1 MNPPSHIKQQ
11 DVKRLR
17 IAVAGA
23 LALVLALFGCI
34 GCGPAASDVLEG
46 SLESHASDRCDAIE
60 EQQGNDPGSPGDD
73 AAPSSAPVDAAT
85 FDYSCIPAFDGQPY
99 VALNGNNPSLTAQEA
114 DALISACSSPAA
126 AESYALLDALGRCGA
141 ATAVVSRDT
150 QPTEPRE
157 SIGMIKPSGWHTVRY
172 DELVDGKYLYNR
184 CHLIGYQLT
193 GENANERNLITGTR
207 YLNTEG
213 MLPFENWVDDHVDRG
228 GRVLMRVE
236 PVFVDSELV
245 ARGVHME
252 ALSLDDDG
260 AAVRFN
266 VFCYNVQPGVAIDY
280 ATGNSWRDSNGP
292 GSAAGG
298 VAGDSAVASTPSDGL
313 DADPG
318 FGASPGSDGAQGA
331 DASEQRSYVLNTNTH
346 KFHVPG
352 CKSIARMKPRNKRE
366 VTLTRNEALAQGY
379 EPCALCNP

>member
-1 MNPPSHIKQQ
+1 MNPPSHSKQQ
-11 DVKRLR
+11 DAKRLR
-17 IAVAGA
+17 IALAGA
-23 LALVLALFGCI
+23 LALVLALFGCM
-34 GCGPAASDVLEG
+34 GCGSTASDVLAG
-46 SLESHASDRCDAIE
+46 SFESPASDRRDAIE
-60 EQQGNDPGSPGDD
+60 EEQGNGPASPGDD
-73 AAPSSAPVDAAT
+73 APSSAPADAAT
-85 FDYSCIPAFDGQPY
+85 FDYSCIPAFDDQPY
-99 VALNGNNPSLTAQEA
+99 VVLNGNNPSLTAREA
-114 DALISACSSPAA
+114 DALISACGSPAA
-126 AESYALLDALGRCGA
+126 AESYAPLDALGRCGA
-141 ATAVVSRDT
+141 AMAVVSRDT

-193 GENANERNLITGTR
+193 GENANGRNLITGTR

-228 GRVLMRVE
+228 GRVLMRIE

-260 AAVRFN
+260 TAVRFN

-298 VAGDSAVASTPSDGL
+298 VAGDSAAASIPSDGS
-313 DADPG
+313 DAGPG
-318 FGASPGSDGAQGA
+318 FDASSGSDGAQGA
-331 DASEQRSYVLNTNTH
+331 DASEPRSYVFNTNTH
-346 KFHVPG
+346 KFHMPG
-352 CKSIARMKPRNKRE
+352 CKSIARMKPRSKRE

>member
-11 DVKRLR
+11 DAKRLR

-23 LALVLALFGCI
+23 LALVLALFGCM
-34 GCGPAASDVLEG
+34 GCGSTASDVLAG
-46 SLESHASDRCDAIE
+46 SLESPASDRRDAIE
-60 EQQGNDPGSPGDD
+60 EEQGNGPASPGDD
-73 AAPSSAPVDAAT
+73 APSSAPADAAT
-85 FDYSCIPAFDGQPY
+85 FDYSCIPAFDSQPY
-99 VALNGNNPSLTAQEA
+99 VVLNGNNPSLTAREA
-114 DALISACSSPAA
+114 DALISACGSPAA
-126 AESYALLDALGRCGA
+126 AESYAPLDALGRCGA
-141 ATAVVSRDT
+141 AMAVVSRDT

-193 GENANERNLITGTR
+193 GENANGRNLITGTR

-298 VAGDSAVASTPSDGL
+298 VASDSAAASIPSDGS
-313 DADPG
+313 DAGPCFD
-318 FGASPGSDGAQGA
+318 ASSGSDGAQGA
-331 DASEQRSYVLNTNTH
+331 DASEPRSYVFNTNTH
-346 KFHVPG
+346 KFHMPG
-352 CKSIARMKPRNKRE
+352 CKSIARMKPRSKRE

-379 EPCALCNP
+379 VPCALCNP

>member
-11 DVKRLR
+11 DAKRLR

-23 LALVLALFGCI
+23 LALVLALFGCM
-34 GCGPAASDVLEG
+34 GCGSTASDVLAG
-46 SLESHASDRCDAIE
+46 SLESPANDRPDVIE
-60 EQQGNDPGSPGDD
+60 EQQGNGPASPGDG

-114 DALISACSSPAA
+114 DALISACGSPAA
-126 AESYALLDALGRCGA
+126 AESYAPLDALGRCGA
-141 ATAVVSRDT
+141 AMAVVSRDT
-150 QPTEPRE
+150 QPTESRE

-260 AAVRFN
+260 TAVRFN

-298 VAGDSAVASTPSDGL
+298 VAGDSAAASIPSDGS
-313 DADPG
+313 DAGPG
-318 FGASPGSDGAQGA
+318 FDASSGSDGAQGA
-331 DASEQRSYVLNTNTH
+331 DASEPRSYVFNTNTH
-346 KFHVPG
+346 KFHMPG
-352 CKSIARMKPRNKRE
+352 CKSIARMKPRSKRE

>member
-1 MNPPSHIKQQ
+1 MNPPSLIKQQ
-11 DVKRLR
+11 DAKRLR

-23 LALVLALFGCI
+23 LALVLALFGCM
-34 GCGPAASDVLEG
+34 GCGSTASDVLAG
-46 SLESHASDRCDAIE
+46 SLESPASDRRDAIE
-60 EQQGNDPGSPGDD
+60 EQQGNGPASPGDD
-73 AAPSSAPVDAAT
+73 APSSAPVDAAT
-85 FDYSCIPAFDGQPY
+85 FDYSCIPAFDSQPY
-99 VALNGNNPSLTAQEA
+99 VVLNGNNPSLTTQEA
-114 DALISACSSPAA
+114 DALISACGSPAA
-126 AESYALLDALGRCGA
+126 AESYAPLDALGRCGA
-141 ATAVVSRDT
+141 AMAVVSRDT

-172 DELVDGKYLYNR
+172 DELIDGKYLYNR

-280 ATGNSWRDSNGP
+280 ATGNSRRESNGP
-292 GSAAGG
+292 GSAAGD
-298 VAGDSAVASTPSDGL
+298 VAGDSAAASTPSDGS
-313 DADPG
+313 DVGPG
-318 FGASPGSDGAQGA
+318 FDASSGSDGAQGA
-331 DASEQRSYVLNTNTH
+331 DASEPRSYVLNTNTH
-346 KFHVPG
+346 KFHAPG

-366 VTLTRNEALAQGY
+366 VTLTRIEALTQGY